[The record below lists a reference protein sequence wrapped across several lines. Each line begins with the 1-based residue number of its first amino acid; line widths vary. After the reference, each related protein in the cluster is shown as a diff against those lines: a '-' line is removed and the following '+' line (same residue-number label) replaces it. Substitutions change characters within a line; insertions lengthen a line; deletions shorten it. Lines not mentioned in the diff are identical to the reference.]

1 MTKMIST
8 TRLARLRRSVL
19 ALSVPLMLA
28 CAGTASAQQRAFPSA
43 EAAMQAFGDALASN
57 DEVALRQLLG
67 ADYAK
72 VVPPIGE
79 EVRYSFLSAWARA
92 HHVRSEGDAKAV
104 IAVGADCWTLPMP
117 LVRTAQGWR
126 FDTRAGAEEMRV
138 RRIGRN
144 ENAVMQVMGAIVD
157 AQRDYAAL
165 DPDRNG
171 LPDYAARFISS
182 PGKRDGLYWPAAPG
196 QPDSPLGAAFEAAAR
211 SGDGKGNGEY
221 YGYRYKLLSGQ
232 GSHAPGGAYDYTIKG
247 RKLGGFAAVAWP
259 ARYGDTGV
267 VTFMI
272 SHDGT
277 LVQKDL
283 GTRTTT
289 RAAALTR
296 FDPDASWTP
305 VKQP

>member
-1 MTKMIST
+1 
-8 TRLARLRRSVL
+8 L
-19 ALSVPLMLA
+19 
-28 CAGTASAQQRAFPSA
+28 AQQRAFPNA
-43 EAAMQAFGDALASN
+43 DAAMQAFGDALATN
-57 DEVALRQLLG
+57 DEAALRQVLG

-72 VVPPIGE
+72 VIPPIGE
-79 EVRYSFLSAWARA
+79 EGRYAFLAAWARS
-92 HHVRSEGDAKAV
+92 HQVRTQGDARAV
-104 IAVGADCWTLPMP
+104 IAVGSDGWTLPMP
-117 LVRTAQGWR
+117 LVRSPQGWR

-144 ENAVMQVMGAIVD
+144 ENAVMQVMGAIAD

-171 LPDYAARFISS
+171 LPDYASRFISS
-182 PGKRDGLYWPAAPG
+182 PGKRDGLYWPAASG

-232 GSHAPGGAYDYTIKG
+232 GSHAPGGAYDYSIKG
-247 RKLGGFAAVAWP
+247 RKLGGFAVVAWP

-277 LVQKDL
+277 LVEKDL
-283 GTRTTT
+283 GASTTT
-289 RAAALTR
+289 RAAALAR